1 MYLHFMDVHQ
11 YAAPP
16 PFKKFGT
23 DAKGDYLAAIRWVD
37 DAVGRVREKIAD
49 AGYGPRTV
57 MVFAAD
63 HGETFGE
70 HGVHGHARN
79 VLTPVVWVPLVLRF
93 PFAVDPPM
101 RIATQVRNV
110 DIAPTLLELVGIP
123 IPENFEGSS
132 LVPLL
137 TGAVTEPDRLSYA
150 GLGVPLFSDAS
161 VQAAVSDGDWT
172 YARNATAPDDDEE
185 AYEDRAVAPGAEYLF
200 DRRVDPGE
208 NVNLVARETAEAERL
223 RALLDAYLAEGDAGV
238 VEKGVRIDP
247 GIAARLRAMGYLH

>member
-1 MYLHFMDVHQ
+1 
-11 YAAPP
+11 
-16 PFKKFGT
+16 
-23 DAKGDYLAAIRWVD
+23 
-37 DAVGRVREKIAD
+37 
-49 AGYGPRTV
+49 

-93 PFAVDPPM
+93 PFAVDPSV
-101 RIATQVRNV
+101 RIASQVRNV
-110 DIAPTLLELVGIP
+110 DIAPTLLELAGIP
-123 IPENFEGSS
+123 IPDGFEGSS

-137 TGAVTEPDRLSYA
+137 TGAVSEPDRPNYA
-150 GLGVPLFSDAS
+150 GLGVPLFPDAS
-161 VQAAVSDGDWT
+161 VQTAVSDGNWT
-172 YARNATAPDDDEE
+172 YARNATAAADDEA

-223 RALLDAYLAEGDAGV
+223 RELLDAYLAAGDAGV
-238 VEKGVRIDP
+238 VEEGVRIDP
-247 GIAARLRAMGYLH
+247 GIAGRLRAMGYLR